1 MEKRLKDVNYIPAWE
16 VQRRATIC
24 TLRVLRLV
32 LELNLSILKQA
43 KLLAVACILNMTVLY
58 FPEYGEACYFNDLI
72 FRENVG
78 FSSSE

>member
-1 MEKRLKDVNYIPAWE
+1 M
-16 VQRRATIC
+16 
-24 TLRVLRLV
+24 